1 MAGES
6 GAPGGPLRPHLSLG
20 QKDDTGCGLPHRKTD
35 LVIRE
40 LR

>member
-6 GAPGGPLRPHLSLG
+6 GAPGGPLRPHLSLC
-20 QKDDTGCGLPHRKTD
+20 QKDGTGCGLATQKDRP
-35 LVIRE
+35 VIRE